1 MYSQCPECMT
11 IFKLGGAELAAAH
24 GSVRC
29 SHCNAIFDAL
39 PSLSEQLPPEPI
51 GKLPRHATQAAPPQ
65 LDLPVFRPNRG
76 DQGALF
82 ADPQDRSRT
91 HERTAA
97 VPQFTRRHRPRQAG
111 GNGRWV
117 LGSFVLLLLLGGEIA
132 WAKRSLWLDD
142 SGLRPMLEDVCANL
156 HCQLPL
162 RRDDNLL
169 QLASRDIRPHPSV
182 AGALI
187 ISATLQNVADF
198 AQPFPTVEITLS
210 NLDEQRIAMRR
221 FRPGEY
227 VNDPR
232 SLERGLAPQAK
243 AALVFEV
250 ADPGKDAVAFEF
262 SFH

>member
-1 MYSQCPECMT
+1 MYTQCPECMT

-51 GKLPRHATQAAPPQ
+51 GKLPRHNAQTTPPQ
-65 LDLPVFRPNRG
+65 LELPVFRPNRG
-76 DQGALF
+76 DQGSLF
-82 ADPQDRSRT
+82 ADPQDRPRAHDKPAS
-91 HERTAA
+91 
-97 VPQFTRRHRPRQAG
+97 VPQFTRRQRNTSRA
-111 GNGRWV
+111 GNGRW
-117 LGSFVLLLLLGGEIA
+117 LAGCFVLLLLLGGEIA

-142 SGLRPMLEDVCANL
+142 SGMRPVLEDVCASL

-162 RRDDNLL
+162 RRDDSLL

-221 FRPGEY
+221 FRPDEY
-227 VNDPR
+227 VSDAR
-232 SLERGLAPQAK
+232 SLARGLAPQAK